1 MATRRALGKGLS
13 SLIPNQGQ
21 VSLRVTEIP
30 VKDIV
35 ANKYQP
41 RKSFGDVKLKELTAS
56 IQEKGVIQPILV
68 QKSGMKYELIAGE
81 RRLRASRALGL
92 RTIPAIIKNV
102 QGKESL
108 ELALIENIQ
117 REELN
122 PIEEAN
128 AYQLLISEF
137 GITQEE
143 VGKRVSRNRST
154 ITNTLRLLKLPKEIQ
169 NDIVDGR
176 LTMGHARAIL
186 ACDTEVS
193 MMQMRKQIIEYG
205 LNVREVEARA
215 KKKKTAKTKGKASPQ
230 SSAIRNAAET
240 LKRSLSTKV
249 TILEN
254 KKGGGVI
261 TIEYY
266 SGEDLERILENF

>member
-1 MATRRALGKGLS
+1 MATRKALGKGIS
-13 SLIPNQGQ
+13 SLIPNKGQ
-21 VSLRVTEIP
+21 VSIRVTEIP
-30 VKDIV
+30 VKDVV

-41 RKSFGDVKLKELTAS
+41 RKNFGDTKLKELTAS
-56 IQEKGVIQPILV
+56 IQEKGVIQPVLV

-92 RTIPAIIKNV
+92 QTIPAIIKNV
-102 QGKESL
+102 QRQESL

-117 REELN
+117 REDLN

-128 AYQLLISEF
+128 AYQLLITEF
-137 GITQEE
+137 KITQED
-143 VGKRVSRNRST
+143 VGRRVSRDRST
-154 ITNTLRLLKLPKEIQ
+154 VANTIRLLKLPKEIQ
-169 NDIVDGR
+169 TDIVEGR

-205 LNVREVEARA
+205 LNVREVEAKA
-215 KKKKTAKTKGKASPQ
+215 KKKAKRKGKALLQ
-230 SSAIRNAAET
+230 SSAVRNAAET

-249 TILEN
+249 SIKEN

-266 SGEDLERILENF
+266 SDEDLERILENF

>member
-1 MATRRALGKGLS
+1 MATRKALGKGLS

-30 VKDIV
+30 VNDIS
-35 ANKYQP
+35 ANKNQP
-41 RKSFGDVKLKELTAS
+41 RKNFGDAKLKELTAS
-56 IQEKGVIQPILV
+56 IKEKGVIQPVLV
-68 QKSGMKYELIAGE
+68 QKSGTKYELIAGE

-92 RTIPAIIKNV
+92 QTIPAIVKNV
-102 QGKESL
+102 HGKESL

-137 GITQEE
+137 NITQEE
-143 VGKRVSRNRST
+143 VGKKVSRDRST
-154 ITNTLRLLKLPKEIQ
+154 IANTLRLLKLPKEIQ
-169 NDIVDGR
+169 NDIVEGR

-186 ACDTEVS
+186 ACNTEVS

-205 LNVREVEARA
+205 LNVREVEAKA
-215 KKKKTAKTKGKASPQ
+215 KKKKVSKAKSKAPAQRSI
-230 SSAIRNAAET
+230 IRNAAET

-249 TILEN
+249 SISEN

-261 TIEYY
+261 NIEYY
-266 SGEDLERILENF
+266 SDEDLERILENF

>member
-1 MATRRALGKGLS
+1 MATRKALGKGIS

-35 ANKYQP
+35 ANRYQP
-41 RKSFGDVKLKELTAS
+41 RKNFGDAKLKELTAS
-56 IQEKGVIQPILV
+56 IKDNGVIQPVLV
-68 QKSGMKYELIAGE
+68 KKSGMKYELIAGE
-81 RRLRASRALGL
+81 RRLRACRAIGNQ
-92 RTIPAIIKNV
+92 TIPAIIKNV
-102 QGKESL
+102 HGKESL

-117 REELN
+117 REDLN

-137 GITQEE
+137 NITQEE
-143 VGKRVSRNRST
+143 VGRRVSRDRST
-154 ITNTLRLLKLPKEIQ
+154 IANTLRLLKLPEEIQ

-193 MMQMRKQIIEYG
+193 MMQMRKQILEFG
-205 LNVREVEARA
+205 LNVREVEAKA
-215 KKKKTAKTKGKASPQ
+215 KKKKALKSKGRAPAQ
-230 SSAIRNAAET
+230 RIAIRNAVET

-249 TILEN
+249 SISEN

-266 SGEDLERILENF
+266 SDEDLERILENF

>member
-1 MATRRALGKGLS
+1 MATRKALGKGIS

-30 VKDIV
+30 VKDII

-41 RKSFGDVKLKELTAS
+41 RKNFGDAKLKELTAS
-56 IQEKGVIQPILV
+56 IKENGVIQPVLV

-81 RRLRASRALGL
+81 RRLRACRAIGIQ
-92 RTIPAIIKNV
+92 TIPAIIKNV
-102 QGKESL
+102 HGKESL

-117 REELN
+117 REDLN

-137 GITQEE
+137 NITQEE
-143 VGKRVSRNRST
+143 VGKRVSRDRSSV
-154 ITNTLRLLKLPKEIQ
+154 TNMIRLLKLPEEIQ

-186 ACDTEVS
+186 ACDTKVS
-193 MMQMRKQIIEYG
+193 MMQMRKQILDYG
-205 LNVREVEARA
+205 LNVREVEAKA
-215 KKKKTAKTKGKASPQ
+215 KKKKALKSKGRVPAQKI
-230 SSAIRNAAET
+230 AIRSAVET

-249 TILEN
+249 SISEN

-261 TIEYY
+261 AIEYY
-266 SGEDLERILENF
+266 SDEDLERILENF

>member
-1 MATRRALGKGLS
+1 MATRKALGKGLS

-21 VSLRVTEIP
+21 VSIRVTEVPISD
-30 VKDIV
+30 VV
-35 ANKYQP
+35 ANQYQP
-41 RKSFGDVKLKELTAS
+41 RKSFGDEKLKDLTAS
-56 IQEKGVIQPILV
+56 IKEKGVIQPVLV
-68 QKSGMKYELIAGE
+68 QKRGLKYELIAGE
-81 RRLRASRALGL
+81 RRFRACKALGL
-92 RTIPAIIKNV
+92 QTIPAIIKNV

-137 GITQEE
+137 NITQEE
-143 VGKRVSRNRST
+143 VGKRVSRDRST
-154 ITNTLRLLKLPKEIQ
+154 ITNTIRLLKLPKEIQ
-169 NDIVDGR
+169 DDIVEGR

-186 ACDTEVS
+186 ACETEVS
-193 MMQMRKQIIEYG
+193 MLQMRKQIIDYG
-205 LNVREVEARA
+205 LNVREVEAKA
-215 KKKKTAKTKGKASPQ
+215 KKKKATKSKRKAPAQ
-230 SSAIRNAAET
+230 SSVIRNAAET
-240 LKRSLSTKV
+240 LKRTLSTKV
-249 TILEN
+249 SIAEN

>member
-1 MATRRALGKGLS
+1 MATRKALGKGLS

-21 VSLRVTEIP
+21 VSIRVTEVPI
-30 VKDIV
+30 KDVV

-41 RKSFGDVKLKELTAS
+41 RKNFGDEKLKDLTAS
-56 IQEKGVIQPILV
+56 IKEKGVIQPVLV
-68 QKSGMKYELIAGE
+68 QKSGLKYELIAGE
-81 RRLRASRALGL
+81 RRFRACKALGL
-92 RTIPAIIKNV
+92 DTIPAIIKNV
-102 QGKESL
+102 LGKESL

-137 GITQEE
+137 NITQEE
-143 VGKRVSRNRST
+143 VGKRVSRDRST
-154 ITNTLRLLKLPKEIQ
+154 ITNTIRLLKLPKEIQ
-169 NDIVDGR
+169 EDIVEGR

-186 ACDTEVS
+186 ACDTEAS
-193 MMQMRKQIIEYG
+193 KLQMRKQIIEYG
-205 LNVREVEARA
+205 LNVREVEAKA
-215 KKKKTAKTKGKASPQ
+215 KKKKATKTKRTAPAQ
-230 SSAIRNAAET
+230 SSVIRNAAET
-240 LKRSLSTKV
+240 LKRTLSTKV
-249 TILEN
+249 SIAEN